1 MLQRSCAN
9 PKIRPLVIING
20 AQPII
25 LESLYNAGM
34 QLSMDRN
41 DYQLPVLRIWNT
53 IKNGEFFGLG

>member
-1 MLQRSCAN
+1 
-9 PKIRPLVIING
+9 
-20 AQPII
+20 
-25 LESLYNAGM
+25 M